1 MTYLITDKK
10 DIKAYIFYLEKK
22 KGGACVFWRKN
33 YAILNRCY
41 LQGCHETK
49 KELWRMRILGACI
62 FLKFFGGKNN
72 FLTVVI
78 GGKTSRKKKMTFNL
92 LSTEL

>member
-1 MTYLITDKK
+1 MRIL
-10 DIKAYIFYLEKK
+10 
-22 KGGACVFWRKN
+22 GACKVFWREN

-41 LQGCHETK
+41 SQGCHETK
-49 KELWRMRILGACI
+49 KKKKKNYGARVFWAPVF

-78 GGKTSRKKKMTFNL
+78 REKTSRKKK
-92 LSTEL
+92 

>member
-22 KGGACVFWRKN
+22 KGGACVFWREN

-49 KELWRMRILGACI
+49 RKKRIMAHAYFGRLY
-62 FLKFFGGKNN
+62 FLKFFGEKNN

-78 GGKTSRKKKMTFNL
+78 RGKTSRKKKDI
-92 LSTEL
+92 

>member
-1 MTYLITDKK
+1 MRFLAGKLRDFKQMLLTGLSWNQK
-10 DIKAYIFYLEKK
+10 
-22 KGGACVFWRKN
+22 
-33 YAILNRCY
+33 
-41 LQGCHETK
+41 K

-78 GGKTSRKKKMTFNL
+78 RGKTSRKKKNDI
-92 LSTEL
+92 